1 MLELFLISW
10 LNVCSYFI
18 PLALMTVFYY
28 TAFYLPAKKQNSLL
42 LTLKQGDLIQ
52 TDFGLIGTLIKV
64 ENEWYIIELEN
75 GAQAKITKECIARK
89 L

>member
-1 MLELFLISW
+1 MLELFFISW

-18 PLALMTVFYY
+18 PLALITIFYY

-42 LTLKQGDLIQ
+42 LKLKQGDLIQ

-64 ENEWYIIELEN
+64 ENEWCIIELEN
-75 GAQAKITKECIARK
+75 GAQAKITKGSIATK